1 MTDPSKNPP
10 APDGEIAPEDVQ
22 NGPAEADKSADYPKR
37 DRPLNDG
44 TEGAEEEDVG

>member
-1 MTDPSKNPP
+1 MTDPRKNQP
-10 APDGEIAPEDVQ
+10 APDDGIAPEDDR
-22 NGPAEADKSADYPKR
+22 NGPTDADKSADYPKR